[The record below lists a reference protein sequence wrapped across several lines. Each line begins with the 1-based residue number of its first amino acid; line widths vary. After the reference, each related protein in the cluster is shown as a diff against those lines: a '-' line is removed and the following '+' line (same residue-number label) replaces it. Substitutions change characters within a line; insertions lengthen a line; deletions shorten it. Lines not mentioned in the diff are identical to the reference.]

1 MTGAAPRVGS
11 HRSRPFLLILARIH
25 QSRPT
30 IQTGGNHRSRNITIM
45 RNPDA
50 ILFDLDGTLIDSSPG
65 ILAGFQQVLATH
77 GLKPAVP
84 LDQRLIG
91 PPLLQTL
98 ARLTGLDDADRLTEL
113 AAAFKTGYDDQGYRA
128 TRPYPG
134 LVETL
139 DALIRM
145 DWRLFI
151 ATNKRFE
158 PTRRIFDHLG
168 LNHHF
173 AGVYTLDRQSPP
185 AADKTGLVGRL
196 LTEQKLDRRH
206 CWFVGDSGED
216 AAAAAAHG
224 LPFIAAAYGYGD
236 AARQTGHPVA
246 ARIGALD
253 ELPALLQRLRAS
265 AGLK

>member
-1 MTGAAPRVGS
+1 MTGGCSPKLIKPVSAILLSPESSNDPDRRQPRFPE
-11 HRSRPFLLILARIH
+11 HHA
-25 QSRPT
+25 
-30 IQTGGNHRSRNITIM
+30 IM

-65 ILAGFQQVLATH
+65 ILSSFRQVLKTH
-77 GLKPAVP
+77 GLEPAAP

-113 AAAFKTGYDDQGYRA
+113 AAAFKTLYDSEGYRA
-128 TRPYPG
+128 TQPYPG
-134 LVETL
+134 LAATL
-139 DALIRM
+139 DTLIQA

-158 PTRRIFDHLG
+158 PTRRIFDHLE
-168 LNHHF
+168 LNRYF
-173 AGVYTLDRQSPP
+173 AGIYTLDRQQPP
-185 AADKTGLVGRL
+185 AADKTKLVGRL
-196 LTEQKLDRRH
+196 LTEQGLDARRG
-206 CWFVGDSGED
+206 WFVGDSGED

-236 AARQTGHPVA
+236 AARQTNYPVA
-246 ARIGALD
+246 ARITALGQ
-253 ELPALLQRLRAS
+253 LPALLQRLRAS
-265 AGLK
+265 APA

>member
-1 MTGAAPRVGS
+1 
-11 HRSRPFLLILARIH
+11 
-25 QSRPT
+25 
-30 IQTGGNHRSRNITIM
+30 M
-45 RNPDA
+45 RNLDA

-65 ILAGFQQVLATH
+65 ILASFQQVLATH
-77 GLKPAVP
+77 GLEPAAP

-98 ARLTGLDDADRLTEL
+98 ARLTGLEDADQLDEL
-113 AAAFKTGYDDQGYRA
+113 AAAFKILYDSEGYQA
-128 TRPYPG
+128 TLPYPG

-139 DALIRM
+139 DALIRA

-158 PTRRIFDHLG
+158 PTRRILEHLD
-168 LNHHF
+168 LNRHF
-173 AGVYTLDRQSPP
+173 AGVYTLDRQPPP
-185 AADKTGLVGRL
+185 AADKTELVGRL
-196 LTEQKLDRRH
+196 LTEQELDRRH

-236 AARQTGHPVA
+236 AAQQTSDPVA
-246 ARIGALD
+246 ARIAALN
-253 ELPALLQRLRAS
+253 ELPALLQRMRTIAP
-265 AGLK
+265 A